1 MKRFKS
7 LSVVLASALLVSS
20 IPMTTF
26 GVTEGGEING
36 GGTIIDGYVLDVDVP
51 TDVPF
56 MVNPQ
61 EFGVQVS
68 GDTLSGQIISPG
80 YAFRNRSSMPV
91 QLDIIPSFASADGI
105 TIVTS
110 EDEILNTNNEGHKI
124 YLEIQPA
131 SVKPTVNGDGVGEV
145 SAPAITPAGNYATG
159 PAITE
164 EPDAKMS
171 FKLDAASYVVSG
183 NSVEYNPGS
192 FASDDAI
199 AFKFG
204 GKVSKYSKW
213 DGKVINVKVKYDF
226 GTISD
231 ADYNDADNEVDGRY
245 NVLNKD
251 LLQKDPAIALSMQ
264 GTQGVITFVNT
275 ESLKL
280 PTGDYDA
287 QGLFFIQSDS
297 PIDDTKFADITT
309 ISAGKL
315 GDYTV
320 IQMVPKYFNY
330 NPSTGV
336 VVINEDAVSASDYAN
351 KYYAYF
357 VILRDKDGHDHVV
370 QSGNAKFK

>member
-61 EFGVQVS
+61 EFGVQVG
-68 GDTLSGQIISPG
+68 GDTLTGQIISPG

-145 SAPAITPAGNYATG
+145 SAPAIIPTSNYTTG
-159 PAITE
+159 PAITA

-171 FKLDAASYVVSG
+171 FKLDAATYVVSG
-183 NSVEYNPGS
+183 NSVEYKPGS
-192 FASDDAI
+192 FTSDDAI

-213 DGKVINVKVKYDF
+213 DGKVINVNVKYDF

-231 ADYNDADNEVDGRY
+231 ADYDATDNEVAGRY

-251 LLQKDPAIALSMQ
+251 LLKKGPQATLSNK
-264 GTQGVITFVNT
+264 GELVITGA
-275 ESLKL
+275 E
-280 PTGDYDA
+280 DYTA
-287 QGLFFIQSDS
+287 TALFFIMDSTPLNLNGVTPPANIKQGDTLGGYSVSSLDPSGFDFDSATKTGALTAGTLAGVDGQYVSFIVTLTKNGSD
-297 PIDDTKFADITT
+297 PAENIAIITN
-309 ISAGKL
+309 SA
-315 GDYTV
+315 
-320 IQMVPKYFNY
+320 QMQK
-330 NPSTGV
+330 
-336 VVINEDAVSASDYAN
+336 
-351 KYYAYF
+351 
-357 VILRDKDGHDHVV
+357 
-370 QSGNAKFK
+370 